1 MFWFQRPKWYENAVI
16 YQIYPWSFQDSN
28 GDGIGDLEGIIS
40 RLDYFRGSP
49 HSLGVDALWI
59 SPVYPSPM
67 KDFGYDVTD
76 YCDIDPRFGT
86 LEIFDKLVAEAHKRG
101 LKIIMDLV
109 VNHTSREHPWFQE
122 ARMSKTNPKRDWYVW
137 KDPLPGGLPPNN
149 WLAVSGGSAWTPD
162 PSTGQ
167 CYLHHFLPHQPDL
180 NWRNDEVRKEFKK
193 IIDFWLKR
201 GVDGFRVDAVAH
213 TVEDKRFRD
222 DPVNTHF
229 VKGVDLPYDEYLHM
243 YDENQPEV
251 IGVINLICES
261 SKKYRD
267 IFIVTESYVDLTQL
281 IKIYDGCTYRN
292 HTPFNF
298 NLFELF
304 KKPWS
309 AEIYR
314 AFINA
319 FDKLVGPK
327 RVPTYVLGNHD
338 HRRVLTRFGET
349 RTRLLALMLLTL
361 RGTVFV
367 YYGEEIGMKNV
378 EIPKHKMKDGFA
390 TLIENPS
397 ILRDPERTPMQ
408 WSDDL
413 NAGFSEVE
421 PWLPVSEDYAKV
433 NVKTERANPES
444 MFYLY
449 KMLLYYRNASEA
461 LRYGEYV
468 PRNAKSS
475 DVFFY
480 SRKTSKEE
488 WFVMLN
494 FSNEIVNEELVVE
507 GRKLQ
512 IACSTY
518 MNTPLSSK
526 ENTVTLRPYEGV
538 LFTSS

>member
-1 MFWFQRPKWYENAVI
+1 MFWFHRPKWYENAVI

-40 RLDYFRGSP
+40 KLDYFRGSP

-76 YCDIDPRFGT
+76 YCNIDPRFGT
-86 LEIFDKLVAEAHKRG
+86 LGIFDKLIVEAHKRG

-149 WLAVSGGSAWTPD
+149 WLAVSGGPAWTPD

-180 NWRNDEVRKEFKK
+180 NWRNEEVRREFKK

-213 TVEDKRFRD
+213 TIEDERFRD
-222 DPVNTHF
+222 DPVNKHF
-229 VKGVDLPYDEYLHM
+229 ASGVDIPYDAFLHL

-251 IGVINLICES
+251 AGVINYICEC
-261 SKKYRD
+261 SKKFKD
-267 IFIVTESYVDLTQL
+267 IFVVTESYLNL
-281 IKIYDGCTYRN
+281 AKLMKIYDGCPYHN
-292 HTPFNF
+292 HAPFNF
-298 NLFELF
+298 NFFEIF
-304 KKPWS
+304 KEPWS
-309 AEIYR
+309 AESYR
-314 AFINA
+314 SFINA
-319 FDKLVGPK
+319 FDKLVGPN
-327 RVPTYVLGNHD
+327 RIPTYVLGNHD
-338 HRRVLTRFGET
+338 HKRILTRFGEH

-361 RGTVFV
+361 RGTAFV
-367 YYGEEIGMKNV
+367 YYGEEIGMRDV
-378 EIPKHKMKDGFA
+378 AIPKHKMKDGFA

-397 ILRDPERTPMQ
+397 IIRDPERTPMQ

-413 NAGFSEVE
+413 YAGFSEAE
-421 PWLPVSEDYAKV
+421 PWLPVSDDYAKV

-449 KMLLYYRNASEA
+449 KMLLYYRNASEC
-461 LRYGEYV
+461 LRYGAYM
-468 PRNAKSS
+468 PLDTKSA
-475 DVFFY
+475 DIFFY
-480 SRKTSKEE
+480 KRYTKKEE

-494 FSNEIVNEELVVE
+494 FSNETVVEELVLIKKDINIV
-507 GRKLQ
+507 
-512 IACSTY
+512 CSSY
-518 MNTPLSSK
+518 MNAPLVSEK
-526 ENTVTLRPYEGV
+526 NKITLRPYEGI
-538 LFTSS
+538 LFTL